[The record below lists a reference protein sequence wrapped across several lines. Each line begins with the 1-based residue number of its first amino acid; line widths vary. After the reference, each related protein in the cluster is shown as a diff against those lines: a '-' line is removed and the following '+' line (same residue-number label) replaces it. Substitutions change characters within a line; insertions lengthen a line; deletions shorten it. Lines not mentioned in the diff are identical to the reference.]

1 MQTPNADPS
10 AQPSTPEPS
19 LGKARQGLADT
30 WNGVVHWWL
39 TDVSGTV
46 DQVAV
51 IESRRAECRLSARYL
66 LMTCMSAGIAIL
78 GLLQGS
84 AAVVIGAMLLSP
96 LMDPIMGVGFALATG
111 DYKWLRQSARAL
123 AIGTLVAVLFTALV
137 VWASPLQT
145 ITSEIASRTRP
156 SLLDLGV
163 AIFSSIAGA
172 YAMIRGRLGTIVGV
186 AIATAL
192 MPPLAVV
199 GYGLATQ
206 NATVF
211 WGALFLFVTNLTAI
225 ALTATAMARAYG
237 FSSNLSEKQT
247 RFQTLLIVAVFVAL
261 SIPLF
266 LSLRQ
271 IVWEAQA
278 TRQATGVVESV
289 FEGRAT
295 VSQLA
300 PNFER
305 TPLRVSATVFTPEIV
320 GDAEERAERLL
331 RRSLGVEITMSLTQI
346 RVGSSAEAQEE
357 AQLAAAREEEAEA
370 AAQAEDIA
378 ERLALLGGVPVEDVT
393 VDRSRRRAL
402 VRARPLDG
410 ASLAAYAE
418 IERRIDS
425 TEPEWD
431 IRFIPPLRPLPSVP
445 FEQVEEEDGTDASFA
460 PTARGRQ
467 ALALVAWAQSR
478 TGVPVRLSG
487 PADAVAA
494 ARAALVEQGAEVV
507 ARPQASGYGTVTVAW
522 TTGE

>member
-1 MQTPNADPS
+1 M
-10 AQPSTPEPS
+10 
-19 LGKARQGLADT
+19 L
-30 WNGVVHWWL
+30 HWWGRE
-39 TDVSGTV
+39 VAGTV

-51 IESRRAECRLSARYL
+51 IETRRAECALSARYL

-78 GLLQGS
+78 GLIQGS

-96 LMDPIMGVGFALATG
+96 LMDPIMGVGFALAIG
-111 DYKWLRQSARAL
+111 DYKWLRQSARSL
-123 AIGTLVAVLFTALV
+123 AVGTLVAILFTALV

-163 AIFSSIAGA
+163 AIFSSVAGA

-199 GYGLATQ
+199 GFGLATL

-225 ALTATAMARAYG
+225 ALTATAMARLYG
-237 FSSNLSEKQT
+237 FSASLSDKQT
-247 RFQTLLIVAVFVAL
+247 RMQTVLIIAAFIAL
-261 SIPLF
+261 SVPLF

-278 TRQATGVVESV
+278 TRQATATVEEV
-289 FEGRAT
+289 FGGRAT
-295 VSQLA
+295 ISQLA
-300 PNFER
+300 PSFDAE
-305 TPLRVSATVFTPEIV
+305 PMQVSATVFTPQIV
-320 GDAEERAERLL
+320 GEAEQQAERLL
-331 RRSLGVEITMSLTQI
+331 TERLGREVDVTLTQV
-346 RVGSSAEAQEE
+346 RVGSSAQAQEE
-357 AQLAAAREEEAEA
+357 AQLAAARSAEAEA
-370 AAQAEDIA
+370 AAQAADIA
-378 ERLALLGGVPVEDVT
+378 ERLSLLAGVPVDAVT
-393 VDRSRRRAL
+393 VDRARRRAM

-410 ASLAAYAE
+410 ASLAAYFE
-418 IERRIDS
+418 LERRIDA

-431 IRFIPPLRPLPSVP
+431 IRLTPPLRPLPSVT
-445 FEQVEEEDGTDASFA
+445 FERGEGGDAA
-460 PTARGRQ
+460 LQPTTQGQQ
-467 ALALVAWAQSR
+467 ALELIGWAQQR

-487 PADAVAA
+487 PAETVAA
-494 ARAALVEQGAEVV
+494 AGSVLAGQGAEVLAAAEGGSGPV
-507 ARPQASGYGTVTVAW
+507 SASW